1 MAQVVAAAAAE
12 QRAVERAAAAALAAA
27 REREAV
33 LEQRNSRLMREVRRD
48 EEAAERLAAPTA
60 PVHCSAPAA
69 PSARELP
76 HLLVFESALRPDELR
91 KASGAISWAPAI
103 APATRV
109 TYTEAP
115 AVSGGGSHDK
125 S

>member
-1 MAQVVAAAAAE
+1 M
-12 QRAVERAAAAALAAA
+12 
-27 REREAV
+27 
-33 LEQRNSRLMREVRRD
+33 LEQRNARLMREVHRRD

-69 PSARELP
+69 AAAQEMP

-115 AVSGGGSHDK
+115 AK
-125 S
+125 ERRWKP